1 MGQIEFYHDYQRRLE
16 RSIRDLDLVKLG
28 RLADAL
34 WEAWKAKRQVF
45 LCGNGGSAVNA
56 MHMANDLLYGVGKG
70 SGKAIR
76 VHALTANQSVLTCLA
91 NDLSYAEIFSYQLGV
106 LAQQNDILIAL
117 SGSGNSPNIVQAIE
131 KAEELGMRT
140 FALLGYDGGRCL
152 EIAGDAVHVPVNDMQ
167 VAEDLQLVVGH
178 MVMQW
183 LHRRLSLEGETP
195 ADI

>member
-1 MGQIEFYHDYQRRLE
+1 MEQRGFYLDYQQRLE
-16 RSIRDLDLVKLG
+16 QAIRSLDLLTLG

-34 WEAWKAKRQVF
+34 WEAWKEKRQVF

-56 MHMANDLLYGVGKG
+56 MHMANDLLYGIGKENG
-70 SGKAIR
+70 RAIR

-106 LAQQNDILIAL
+106 LAQRDDILIAL
-117 SGSGNSPNIVQAIE
+117 SGSGNSPNIVRAIE
-131 KAEELGMRT
+131 KAHGLGMTT
-140 FALLGYDGGRCL
+140 FAVLGYDGGQCL
-152 EIAGDAVHVPVNDMQ
+152 KIAGNAVHVPINDMQ
-167 VAEDLQLVVGH
+167 IAEDIQLVVGH

-183 LHRRLSLEGETP
+183 LHRRLSLEGETT